1 MPDALMAAQMA
12 EFSFQLLQKEI
23 IDYKLGNLRE
33 ELRFSESLY
42 EEKKKEFEKI
52 QNEVGYFK
60 DRNQNVISSSIQ
72 NQMDRLQAEY
82 SLKLTVFTQVA
93 NSLESTKLQI
103 ARDTPIFSVL
113 DPVTI
118 PNSPQSNKRGLI
130 ILFTT
135 IFGTMAALIFISLEP
150 LLRIAKEKWNHV

>member
-1 MPDALMAAQMA
+1 
-12 EFSFQLLQKEI
+12 
-23 IDYKLGNLRE
+23 
-33 ELRFSESLY
+33 
-42 EEKKKEFEKI
+42 
-52 QNEVGYFK
+52 
-60 DRNQNVISSSIQ
+60 
-72 NQMDRLQAEY
+72 MDRLQAEY